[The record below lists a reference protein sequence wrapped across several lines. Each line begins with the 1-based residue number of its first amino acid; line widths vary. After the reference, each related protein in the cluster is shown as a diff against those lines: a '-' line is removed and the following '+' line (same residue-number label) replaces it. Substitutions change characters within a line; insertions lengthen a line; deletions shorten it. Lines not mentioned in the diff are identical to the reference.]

1 MKTLIITGGTP
12 MPAELREVVER
23 GSTSL
28 AEHRISERDSGSLSL
43 DVDRI
48 VFWAATGDTGVR
60 ELAGRYASA
69 ESAERREVIVFVT
82 SDPDSA
88 VPLPGVPPNEFFVWP
103 RDEDRLKM
111 AFLTGA

>member
-1 MKTLIITGGTP
+1 MKTLIITGATP
-12 MPAELREVVER
+12 MPAELREVVAR

-28 AEHRISERDSGSLSL
+28 AEHRASEFDPGNLAL

-48 VFWAATGDTGVR
+48 VFWTGAGDTGVR
-60 ELAGRYASA
+60 ELAGRYATA

-82 SDPDSA
+82 SEPDSA
-88 VPLPGVPPNEFFVWP
+88 GPLRGLPPNEFFVWP

-111 AFLTGA
+111 AFLTGG